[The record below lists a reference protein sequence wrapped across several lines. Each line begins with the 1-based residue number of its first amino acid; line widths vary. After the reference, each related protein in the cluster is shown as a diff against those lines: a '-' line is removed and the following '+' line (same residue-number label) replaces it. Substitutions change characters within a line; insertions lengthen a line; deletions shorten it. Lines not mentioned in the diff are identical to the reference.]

1 MAATSGIINKMAG
14 APKQNWS
21 LYRQLTRQS
30 DAEWIRSL
38 TPSQRFDL
46 YADLFDIIWQSRQG
60 SGDWKRLEEW
70 HWKEKVAMRLRM
82 VEAFRKLD
90 EFRERTAL

>member
-1 MAATSGIINKMAG
+1 MVD

-38 TPSQRFDL
+38 TPSERFDL
-46 YADLFDIIWQSRQG
+46 YADLFATICEARRG
-60 SGDWKRLEEW
+60 EGDWKRLEEW
-70 HWKEKVAMRLRM
+70 HWKEKVAARLRM

-90 EFRERTAL
+90 EFRERTAADYAV